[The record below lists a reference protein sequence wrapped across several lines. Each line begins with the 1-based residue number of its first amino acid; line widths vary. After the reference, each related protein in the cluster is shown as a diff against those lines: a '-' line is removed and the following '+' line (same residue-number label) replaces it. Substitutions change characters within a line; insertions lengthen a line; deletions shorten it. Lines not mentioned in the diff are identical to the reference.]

1 VIRLADITAHA
12 APFSLTKIS
21 LELGAGLHAVLGT
34 PADGAPLLLAVAAGW
49 VRPRSGQVV
58 VLGTTPAA
66 ARRQVAYIPQ
76 SARLPPSLRV
86 AEVLDAAADI
96 RGERAAP
103 ARARLEALGIAP
115 LADRWTQTLTA
126 PEARAVLLA
135 EAITSNVRVLLL
147 DEPFVDVDPRAAGA
161 LGAKLRERAAAGA
174 TVVVATSSPR
184 DALEL
189 SNEQWV
195 LSFGRLV
202 GAMRAT
208 DTPLLSAG
216 TRPRL
221 RVVAR
226 DARTLLGA
234 LASEPYFSGVEL
246 DDQAL
251 FLSGAD
257 PAAMAEAVARAA
269 LATGVELESMHVEAP
284 RLEELR
290 DAAARRRP
298 TSLRPPGPPHAK
310 ADAPGPPPGVA

>member
-21 LELGAGLHAVLGT
+21 LELGAGIHAVLGT

-58 VLGTTPAA
+58 TLGTSPAA
-66 ARRQVAYIPQ
+66 ARRQVAYIPHA
-76 SARLPPSLRV
+76 ARLPPALRV
-86 AEVLDAAADI
+86 AELLDVAADV

-103 ARARLEALGIAP
+103 AVGRLAEVGIAP
-115 LADRWTQTLTA
+115 LADRWTHHLTP
-126 PEARAVLLA
+126 PEARGVLLA
-135 EAITSNVRVLLL
+135 EAITSSVRVLLI
-147 DEPFVDVDPRAAGA
+147 DEPFVDVDPRVAGA
-161 LGAKLRERAAAGA
+161 LAGKLRERAAAGA
-174 TVVVATSSPR
+174 TVVLATSSPR

-195 LSFGRLV
+195 LSLGRLV

-226 DARTLLGA
+226 DAKALLAA
-234 LASEPYFSGVEL
+234 LAGEPYFTGVEL
-246 DDQAL
+246 EDQAL
-251 FLSGAD
+251 FLSGTDA
-257 PAAMAEAVARAA
+257 AAMATAVARAA

-284 RLEELR
+284 HLEELR
-290 DAAARRRP
+290 NAAARRRP
-298 TSLRPPGPPHAK
+298 TSLRPAGARP
-310 ADAPGPPPGVA
+310 DSPGPPPGVA